1 MVFAKQICLYYIY
14 SSTQKKNSHYMKVQ
28 LAQQFNY
35 TMATMEGKN
44 YDAMAETSPFKT
56 SIFFFSITQEEF
68 VE

>member
-1 MVFAKQICLYYIY
+1 
-14 SSTQKKNSHYMKVQ
+14 MKVQ

-56 SIFFFSITQEEF
+56 SICFIFPLHKMNLLNELTNLKNSLVHFST
-68 VE
+68 